1 MKRLHF
7 YFFVCL
13 MLLTVLFSCEEILSE
28 SECGEQSSD
37 EYDAI
42 GRFFKNPAD
51 IYWGVTSGVRSYTYN
66 YEFGNICTKQNP
78 KVSFTVAL
86 NHSNSGSSNPISVK
100 AGVYTCLGVQAQQA
114 TMTPNTYQDTYK
126 GGPYEIGMN
135 QCFSG
140 KSSATIYPYIT
151 VSFNTLGSSHDDSLH
166 FLKEVFMM
174 EAKIIYNVPK

>member
-7 YFFVCL
+7 QFFVCL

-28 SECGEQSSD
+28 CGEQSSD
-37 EYDAI
+37 DYDAY
-42 GRFFKNPAD
+42 GSFFKKPAD

-78 KVSFTVAL
+78 KVSFTMAL
-86 NHSNSGSSNPISVK
+86 NHPNFGSNNPISVK

-114 TMTPNTYQDTYK
+114 TMTPDADQIFYR
-126 GGPYEIGMN
+126 GGPSEIGMT

-151 VSFNTLGSSHDDSLH
+151 VSFNTLGSSHDDSLY
-166 FLKEVFMM
+166 FLKEVLML